1 MISNFEK
8 KQKYFWPSNFASR
21 NKVHVYFFIKV
32 SGSPIKYSKYGN
44 PEYSV
49 S

>member
-21 NKVHVYFFIKV
+21 NKVYVYVFIKG
-32 SGSPIKYSKYGN
+32 SGSPIKLGIL
-44 PEYSV
+44 EYSM